1 MTGATTGLRV
11 HLYRYRHPDGAEKD
25 WAYPVRLAPNAFTA
39 FYGRTGA
46 ALRQADTPAIRCR
59 GCNPAS
65 EAKARVQ
72 EKQAKGYR
80 YLGEF
85 WLADNRRGLTP
96 APPSARPVAPPAPAV
111 AVEPAVELAA
121 PPCLYW
127 RWRPG
132 PPAETANR
140 VAAIE
145 AACAEAAAALHAVGW
160 TAPGGGADGDG
171 RALWALA
178 SGNAPTGLLALTD
191 GHQPLVAFWLLVA
204 RRCPEDLQLVDDA
217 RRPVRDW
224 PADLPVASA
233 LLETLGLQPRD
244 LGQLL
249 AACRSDGDWFF

>member
-1 MTGATTGLRV
+1 MAALRV

-25 WAYPVRLAPNAFTA
+25 WAVPVPISPQVLTV

-46 ALRQADTPAIRCR
+46 ALRQTDTPAGRCPN
-59 GCNPAS
+59 GSPAQ
-65 EAKARVQ
+65 EARLRVR
-72 EKQAKGYR
+72 EKLGKGYR
-80 YLGEF
+80 DLGEY
-85 WLADNRRGLTP
+85 WLADNRRALTP
-96 APPSARPVAPPAPAV
+96 APPALTPEAEA
-111 AVEPAVELAA
+111 EPAVEPAA

-132 PPAETANR
+132 SPAETANR

-145 AACAEAAAALHAVGW
+145 AACAEAAATLQTVGW
-160 TAPGGGADGDG
+160 TVPGGAADTDG

-204 RRCPEDLQLVDDA
+204 RRCPDDLRLVDDA

-233 LLETLGLQPRD
+233 VLETLGLQPRD

-249 AACRSDGDWFF
+249 AACRGGDAGWFF